1 MKIGI
6 FSGSFNPI
14 HIGHLIIA
22 NYLCE
27 FEGLDEIW
35 FIVSPQN
42 PLKSKDSLMNDIH
55 RVVMVKEA
63 IRENRKFKFC
73 DIEFSLPLPSYTI
86 QTLKALE
93 EKYPQNEFYL
103 IIGSD
108 NWLIFDH
115 WKDYKEILKNYPVLI
130 YPRFGYEIKTNRINL
145 PGKNVRVTKSPVID
159 ISSTFIRE
167 GISKGKNM
175 NYYMPS
181 NVYQYIL
188 SKALYQ
194 SKR

>member
-14 HIGHLIIA
+14 HTGHLIIA

-27 FEGLDEIW
+27 FEGLDEVW

-42 PLKSKDSLMNDIH
+42 PLKTKDSLMDDIH
-55 RVVMVKEA
+55 RIAMVKEA
-63 IRENRKFKFC
+63 IQGNHKFKFC

-93 EKYPQNEFYL
+93 EKFSQNEFYL

-108 NWLIFDH
+108 NWLIFDQ
-115 WKDYKEILKNYPVLI
+115 WKDYKEILNHYQVLI
-130 YPRFGYEIKTNRINL
+130 YPRHGYEIQENSL
-145 PGKNVRVTKSPVID
+145 PLSGKNVRITKSPIIE

-175 NYYMPS
+175 NYYMPL

-194 SKR
+194 SRR

>member
-1 MKIGI
+1 
-6 FSGSFNPI
+6 
-14 HIGHLIIA
+14 
-22 NYLCE
+22 
-27 FEGLDEIW
+27 
-35 FIVSPQN
+35 
-42 PLKSKDSLMNDIH
+42 MNDIH
-55 RVVMVKEA
+55 RVAMVKEA

>member
-1 MKIGI
+1 MKIGV

-14 HIGHLIIA
+14 HTGHLIIA

-42 PLKSKDSLMNDIH
+42 PSKSRDSLLDDSH
-55 RVVMVKEA
+55 RIAMVKKA
-63 IRENRKFKFC
+63 IQGNRKFKYC
-73 DIEFSLPLPSYTI
+73 DIESTLPLPSYTI
-86 QTLKALE
+86 RTLNTLSE
-93 EKYPQNEFYL
+93 NYPQNEFCL
-103 IIGSD
+103 IIGAD
-108 NWLIFDH
+108 NWLIFDR
-115 WKDYKEILKNYPVLI
+115 WKDYQKILDNYSIYI
-130 YPRFGYEIKTNRINL
+130 YPRLGYEIDPKRSLT
-145 PGKNVRVTKSPVID
+145 GKNIQITRSPIIE

-181 NVYQYIL
+181 SVYRYIL
-188 SKALYQ
+188 SNTLYQ
-194 SKR
+194 TQI

>member
-14 HIGHLIIA
+14 HTGHLIIA

-27 FEGLDEIW
+27 FEKLDEIW
-35 FIVSPQN
+35 FVVSPQN
-42 PLKSKDSLMNDIH
+42 PLKSKRDLLSDIH
-55 RVVMVKEA
+55 RITMVKKA
-63 IRENRKFKFC
+63 IRGNRKFKYC
-73 DIEFSLPLPSYTI
+73 DIEFSLPLPSYTVR
-86 QTLKALE
+86 TLKTLK
-93 EKYPQNEFYL
+93 EKYPENEFHL

-108 NWLIFDH
+108 NWLIFDR
-115 WKDYKEILKNYPVLI
+115 WKDYQEILDNI
-130 YPRFGYEIKTNRINL
+130 QIA
-145 PGKNVRVTKSPVID
+145 KSPIIE

-181 NVYQYIL
+181 NVYRYIL

-194 SKR
+194 PQT

>member
-14 HIGHLIIA
+14 HTGHLIIA

-27 FEGLDEIW
+27 FEKLDEIW
-35 FIVSPQN
+35 FVVSPQN
-42 PLKSKDSLMNDIH
+42 PLKSKRDLLSDIH
-55 RVVMVKEA
+55 RITMVKKA
-63 IRENRKFKFC
+63 IRGNRKFKYC
-73 DIEFSLPLPSYTI
+73 DIEFSLPLPSYTVR
-86 QTLKALE
+86 TLKTLK
-93 EKYPQNEFYL
+93 EKYPENEFHL
-103 IIGSD
+103 IIIAS
-108 NWLIFDH
+108 
-115 WKDYKEILKNYPVLI
+115 KNSL
-130 YPRFGYEIKTNRINL
+130 N
-145 PGKNVRVTKSPVID
+145 GKNIQIAKSPIIE

-181 NVYQYIL
+181 NVYRYIL

-194 SKR
+194 PQT